1 MKIGSSVVFNG
12 NSSGLSNDVVY
23 SIIEVDLQG
32 RFIKVDNYDDV
43 WYNIQYFTESC
54 SKDIFFNT
62 LLKSIENWQY
72 ELSKSKDSAKYKHIT
87 NDMLSF
93 LSDSKRYI

>member
-12 NSSGLSNDVVY
+12 NSLGLSNDVVY
-23 SIIEVDLQG
+23 CIIEIDLQG

-54 SKDIFFNT
+54 SKDIFFNA
-62 LLKSIENWQY
+62 LLKSIESWQH
-72 ELSKSKDSAKYKHIT
+72 ELSKGKDSAKYKHIT